1 MFKFILVLSCIDAVQ
16 DVCCRLVSLF
26 FVFCNLQV
34 SPSEIRQFNL
44 GESLL
49 GVVVRE
55 IKNNPVALD
64 CGYVVKKL

>member
-1 MFKFILVLSCIDAVQ
+1 MFKFVLVLSCIDSVQ

-26 FVFCNLQV
+26 FVFCDHQV
-34 SPSEIRQFNL
+34 SPSVIRQFNL
-44 GESLL
+44 GELLL
-49 GVVVRE
+49 GVVARE